1 MKLHNIAKW
10 AALFPALAMGFS
22 GTAFA
27 HRIINLGGNSWV
39 IICDNNGGN
48 FTFSG
53 SAGGAG
59 DVAGMICP
67 SMMMT
72 DGSGPTVVG
81 NQIEQSK
88 PAAQA
93 LKAKGGT
100 VTQCP
105 KGTHWYEPAKAC
117 VANGGH
123 PSE

>member
-1 MKLHNIAKW
+1 MKLRNIAKW

-27 HRIINLGGNSWV
+27 HRIINLGGTSWV

-53 SAGGAG
+53 SATGAG
-59 DVAGMICP
+59 EVAGMICP
-67 SMMMT
+67 SMMT
-72 DGSGPTVVG
+72 DSSGPVG
-81 NQIEQSK
+81 TNQIEQSK

-100 VTQCP
+100 VSQCP

>member
-1 MKLHNIAKW
+1 MKLRSIAKW
-10 AALFPALAMGFS
+10 AAIFPALAMGLS

-27 HRIINLGGNSWV
+27 HKLINIGGSSWV
-39 IICDNNGGN
+39 IVCDNNGGN

-59 DVAGMICP
+59 DVAGIICP
-67 SMMMT
+67 TAMVGGGT
-72 DGSGPTVVG
+72 SGGNTV
-81 NQIEQSK
+81 EQSV
-88 PAAQA
+88 PAQQA